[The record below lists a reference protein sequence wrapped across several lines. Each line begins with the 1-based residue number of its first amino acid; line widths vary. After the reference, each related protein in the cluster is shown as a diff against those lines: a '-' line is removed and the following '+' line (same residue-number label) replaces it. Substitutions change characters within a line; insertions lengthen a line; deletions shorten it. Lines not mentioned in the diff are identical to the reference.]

1 MAELSLVAA
10 RAFKPMIGAAS
21 LPTLQLERLAERAG
35 LCGSIIDNPTGIV
48 PLHATEHFMDL
59 VHRKVGNSSFLFN
72 SLGIDALEKRETHA
86 VVGIPLPV
94 GVTGIEALQALSST
108 FNNYITG
115 ARFYCEIR
123 DNLLWV
129 KRTTSATEWSDAW
142 SILQYNLS
150 IILLGARRILGRNT
164 RPVALCLPQTQI
176 NEEVPDELRELPII
190 KNKDGFGVAFDML
203 EIAMV
208 GFTLKNTGRPATGT
222 MDEPMAEDRLEAFAS
237 CLSTFVTSSTSDKL
251 ADRVSHAFGC
261 SPRSYRRQLA
271 QLGTS
276 HSKLMS
282 DVRLDLALTLL
293 EDGNTLVADVA
304 VELGYAHSGDFTRF
318 FKNRM
323 GCSPVEYRKRRS
335 LVASSV

>member
-1 MAELSLVAA
+1 
-10 RAFKPMIGAAS
+10 MIGAAS

-35 LCGSIIDNPTGIV
+35 LSGSIIENPTGIV
-48 PLHATEHFMDL
+48 PLHATEHFMNL
-59 VHRKVGNSSFLFN
+59 VHLKVGDPAFLFK
-72 SLGIDALEKRETHA
+72 SLGIDAVEKRQTHA
-86 VVGIPLPV
+86 IVGIPLPV
-94 GVTGIEALQALSST
+94 GVTGIEAFHALSSR

-115 ARFYCEIR
+115 ARFSCEIR
-123 DNLLWV
+123 DNLLWIE
-129 KRTTSATEWSDAW
+129 RTTSATEWSDVW
-142 SILQYNLS
+142 SVLQYNLS
-150 IILLGARRILGRNT
+150 IILLGARRILGRNV
-164 RPVALCLPQTQI
+164 RPVALCLPLTQI
-176 NEEVPDELRELPII
+176 DDEMPDELREHPII
-190 KNKDGFGVAFDML
+190 QKKDRFGIAFDML
-203 EIAMV
+203 EIAMA

-222 MDEPMAEDRLEAFAS
+222 LDEPMAEDRLQAFAS
-237 CLSTFVTSSTSDKL
+237 CLSTFVTSSTSDKI

-276 HSKLMS
+276 HSKLLS

-293 EDGNTLVADVA
+293 EDGGTLVADVA

-335 LVASSV
+335 QVGPSVLATS